1 MNAFHGWNDVSQSLE
16 NSFSSSLDTCQQS
29 TLPIAAI
36 KIHDLG
42 AKFVL
47 KVRIYD
53 IHFLKLNLKITPE
66 TVLIQ
71 GQPTEAMVVEG
82 YFRPR
87 GFESLILLP
96 HPVQP
101 ETGKAQ
107 ILPDGLTI
115 ELAKELKVQPS
126 KVLIQLP
133 TASLSD
139 Y

>member
-42 AKFVL
+42 EKFVL